1 PQGPPGQQGPQGE
14 RGLDGSQGPQGPPGQ
29 QGPQGERGLDGSQGP
44 QGPPGE
50 VVIPEVTVTTAI
62 NRYFYEPETDLDL
75 TMSAMIPA
83 GQFTNDMG
91 APVVEFSAL
100 GPNSFNNLY
109 INGILQLS
117 NSYDVNSLS
126 LFFPAQSSTIYA
138 GTPIVLETVELTANV
153 IV

>member
-1 PQGPPGQQGPQGE
+1 
-14 RGLDGSQGPQGPPGQ
+14 
-29 QGPQGERGLDGSQGP
+29 
-44 QGPPGE
+44 
-50 VVIPEVTVTTAI
+50 
-62 NRYFYEPETDLDL
+62 
-75 TMSAMIPA
+75 MIPA